1 VKSAKKQLEEKMEEV
16 KKFSGI
22 VPPVITVFDSQGE
35 IDGERTKKFIQ
46 HLIDEGVHG
55 IFVAGSTGESA
66 LMNMKQR
73 KEIIDIGVEAAEG
86 KVPLF
91 AGTGHNSTRI
101 AVELS
106 KYAQDAG
113 ADGVLVFLPHYPRP
127 TQEGIYNHYQA
138 VAEAVNIPLFVYN
151 WPGQYGLDIEPETVA
166 CLAKDGYIQGIK
178 DTHIDIDHTAE
189 IIRLTEGKITVWT
202 GFESKILPALCLG
215 ANGSVCTIGNIIPR
229 EVVEIYDLFQQGKIK
244 EAAKKQLSIF
254 GLANVLFERH
264 DMQPLKEGIKML
276 GYDVGDALMPT
287 SKVSPDIKEK
297 IREELR
303 KLGKLE

>member
-1 VKSAKKQLEEKMEEV
+1 MKEV

-22 VPPVITVFDSQGE
+22 VPPVITVFDSNGE
-35 IDGERTKKFIQ
+35 IDEEKTKRFIQ

-55 IFVAGSTGESA
+55 IFIAGSTGEYS
-66 LMNMKQR
+66 LMNMEQR
-73 KEIIDIGVEAAEG
+73 KKIIDIGVEATKG

-113 ADGVLVFLPHYPRP
+113 ADGVIPSLPHYPRP
-127 TQEGIYNHYQA
+127 TQEAIYQHYK
-138 VAEAVNIPLFVYN
+138 VIAEAIDIPLFVYN
-151 WPGQYGLDIEPETVA
+151 WPGQYGVDIEPETVA
-166 CLAKDGYIQGIK
+166 HLAKDGYIQGIK
-178 DTHIDIDHTAE
+178 DSHADIDHTAE

-202 GFESKILPALCLG
+202 GFETKILPALCLG
-215 ANGSVCTIGNIIPR
+215 ADGSVCTIGNIIPK
-229 EVVEIYDLFQQGKIK
+229 EVVKIYNLFQEGKIK
-244 EAAKKQLSIF
+244 EAAKVQLSIF
-254 GLANVLFERH
+254 GLVNVLSKRH

-287 SKVSPDIKEK
+287 SEVSPEMKEK
-297 IREELR
+297 IKEELR
-303 KLGKLE
+303 KLGKLK

>member
-1 VKSAKKQLEEKMEEV
+1 MEER

-22 VPPVITVFDSQGE
+22 VPPVITVFDSEGE
-35 IDGERTKKFIQ
+35 IAEENTKKFIQ

-66 LMNMKQR
+66 LMTMKQR
-73 KEIIDIGVEAAEG
+73 KKIIDIGVESARG

-91 AGTGHNSTRI
+91 AGTGHNATRI
-101 AVELS
+101 TVELS
-106 KYAQDAG
+106 KYAQEAG
-113 ADGVLVFLPHYPRP
+113 ADGILVSLPHYPKP
-127 TQEGIYNHYQA
+127 TQEALYHHYQT
-138 VAEAVNIPLFVYN
+138 VAEEVNIPVFVYN
-151 WPGQYGLDIEPETVA
+151 WPGQYGVDIEPATVA
-166 CLAKDGYIQGIK
+166 NLAKDGYIQGIK
-178 DTHIDIDHTAE
+178 DTHDDIDHTAE
-189 IIRLTEGKITVWT
+189 IIRLTEGKITVWV

-229 EVVEIYDLFQQGKIK
+229 EVVQIYDLFQQGKIK

-287 SKVSPDIKEK
+287 TEVSPEVKEK